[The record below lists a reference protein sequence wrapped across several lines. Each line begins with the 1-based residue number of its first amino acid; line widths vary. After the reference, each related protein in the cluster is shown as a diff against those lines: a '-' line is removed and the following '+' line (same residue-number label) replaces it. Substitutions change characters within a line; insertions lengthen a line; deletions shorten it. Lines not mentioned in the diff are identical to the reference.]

1 MANGLYVTTHDVK
14 VPFRISDFYGRKV
27 IMHHFHVD
35 NNKGESRIEYD
46 MIIGCE
52 LIVHLVM
59 KANFGY
65 KIPEWDETLLP
76 MKAAFNFLGKP
87 NLNKHYMQEVFI
99 QSAEPYSAR
108 ETTEIVV
115 KTRYS
120 TYSNTL
126 LYDIDV
132 NAVPL

>member
-1 MANGLYVTTHDVK
+1 MVQLGLND
-14 VPFRISDFYGRKV
+14 DFG
-27 IMHHFHVD
+27 IQIW
-35 NNKGESRIEYD
+35 G
-46 MIIGCE
+46 
-52 LIVHLVM
+52 
-59 KANFGY
+59 
-65 KIPEWDETLLP
+65 WDETLLP

-120 TYSNTL
+120 TYSNAL